1 MSHEILNINDSNISL
16 VSDGSVSYQDQG
28 FIFVD
33 KKDISIGKEA
43 LKKWRIFPKN
53 IINDYWF
60 NLSDDK
66 YKSLDFANYSPAHL
80 ISFHLK
86 EIKNSL
92 RSDHSL
98 TVVYPPYMNAKQLSL
113 FLGIANACD
122 ISIQAFVQSPVA
134 ATRRRYIDSK
144 LVHLDLHL
152 HGMSVSV
159 MQNNQDSSIDESLI
173 IGKCGLIELNKAW
186 AEMISSAFIEKLRF
200 DPLHSAKSDQI
211 LYDNLDNWV
220 VCALNNDQVEV
231 KIDFRNQS
239 NAIFIDS
246 PEFHKAVKSN
256 YRLLVN
262 KLRSIFT
269 KDDFP
274 VIQVSDQV
282 ARLPGI
288 ISILES
294 SFSCKIV
301 ILDDLEIEMGATRC
315 IDNDFLSD
323 NPLNKKSLEFDNSP
337 LKVDQNKLQSF
348 HGNKP
353 THILFGYEIYKISES
368 PIVIGTMPSD
378 ENRFI
383 KIESDAPGISRE
395 HFSIFIKDDM
405 CIIRDLSRYG
415 TFLNKERIKNETVL
429 QIGDSLSIGSPVKEF
444 ILISEGNF

>member
-211 LYDNLDNWV
+211 LYDNLDDWV

-231 KIDFRNQS
+231 KINFRNQS

-246 PEFHKAVKSN
+246 PEFHKAV
-256 YRLLVN
+256 
-262 KLRSIFT
+262 
-269 KDDFP
+269 
-274 VIQVSDQV
+274 
-282 ARLPGI
+282 
-288 ISILES
+288 
-294 SFSCKIV
+294 
-301 ILDDLEIEMGATRC
+301 
-315 IDNDFLSD
+315 
-323 NPLNKKSLEFDNSP
+323 
-337 LKVDQNKLQSF
+337 
-348 HGNKP
+348 
-353 THILFGYEIYKISES
+353 
-368 PIVIGTMPSD
+368 
-378 ENRFI
+378 
-383 KIESDAPGISRE
+383 
-395 HFSIFIKDDM
+395 
-405 CIIRDLSRYG
+405 
-415 TFLNKERIKNETVL
+415 
-429 QIGDSLSIGSPVKEF
+429 
-444 ILISEGNF
+444 